1 MNSREKW
8 CSIIHFWG
16 WTSLQKVVWHPI
28 HHHDA
33 CILLIDGE
41 MRRVWR
47 CNDDVSFPIVHSLLS
62 LLLGF
67 CQLIQPLDVIRIGE
81 LNLMSVSLGGAE
93 EPVHFSGLRSMCTQC
108 WLTKNFFPGGVRL
121 ISMHGDSCTNH
132 LCKLLLKSSYVSCFL
147 SFGSQNS
154 FLL

>member
-1 MNSREKW
+1 MSPREKW
-8 CSIIHFWG
+8 CSVIHFWG

-67 CQLIQPLDVIRIGE
+67 CQLIQLLDVIRNGE

-93 EPVHFSGLRSMCTQC
+93 EPVHFTQWPSKHVYTMLVDKEFYPRWCSIDLHARGLLYQSSMQT
-108 WLTKNFFPGGVRL
+108 FA
-121 ISMHGDSCTNH
+121 
-132 LCKLLLKSSYVSCFL
+132 
-147 SFGSQNS
+147 
-154 FLL
+154 